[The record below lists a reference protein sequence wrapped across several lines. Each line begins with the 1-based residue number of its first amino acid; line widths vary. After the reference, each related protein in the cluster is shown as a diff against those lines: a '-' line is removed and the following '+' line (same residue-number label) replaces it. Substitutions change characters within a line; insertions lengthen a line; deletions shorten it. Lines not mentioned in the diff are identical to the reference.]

1 MTLQVEIQG
10 HDMEVTA
17 SLDEYVRKKVAR
29 LERYLDALD
38 EARVELLHEKSAR
51 SAADRQVAQITV
63 RGPNVLLRAEE
74 RSDDMFAAVD
84 AALDKLQRR
93 LERYKGK
100 RHRGRGDGT
109 SAARVAE
116 PERAERGA
124 ASGTRIARRKAF
136 ELVPMSEEDAI
147 EQMELLGHDSFF
159 VFLNLHTNQVNVLYR
174 RRDGTFGLIETSA
187 R

>member
-17 SLDEYVRKKVAR
+17 SLDEYVRKKAAR
-29 LERYLDALD
+29 LDRYLDSLD
-38 EARVELLHEKSAR
+38 EARVELLHQKAAR

-63 RGPNVLLRAEE
+63 RGRNVLLRAEE

-84 AALDKLQRR
+84 AAIDKLQRR
-93 LERYKGK
+93 LERFKGK
-100 RHRGRGDGT
+100 HHRSRGDGKP
-109 SAARVAE
+109 AARMMVEQRSEKAL
-116 PERAERGA
+116 PGDPRVV
-124 ASGTRIARRKAF
+124 RRKAF
-136 ELVPMSEEDAI
+136 ALVPMSEEDAI

-159 VFLNLHTNQVNVLYR
+159 VFLNLESNQVNVLYR
-174 RRDGTFGLIETSA
+174 RRDGTYGLIETQS

>member
-17 SLDEYVRKKVAR
+17 SLDEYVRKKAAR
-29 LERYLDALD
+29 LDRYMDTLA
-38 EARVELLHEKSAR
+38 EARVELLHEKAAR

-63 RGPNVLLRAEE
+63 RGRNVLLRAEE

-84 AALDKLQRR
+84 AAIEKLQRR

-109 SAARVAE
+109 PASLVGVQERGEKSEPATARVV
-116 PERAERGA
+116 
-124 ASGTRIARRKAF
+124 RRKAF

-159 VFLNLHTNQVNVLYR
+159 VFLNLRSNQVNVLYR
-174 RRDGTFGLIETSA
+174 RRDGTFGLIETQS